1 MPAAKQ
7 NLPNRAKVRTQL
19 RQLHGIPSMRNVQ
32 RVAASRHRPLQNYY
46 IESGLPLTLMK
57 RLISS
62 VLLLLAVATLPH
74 PSFAAVLDT
83 ALTCNESGH
92 QFIAELA
99 QQQMIDPKPM
109 RVESNSINAFSPAS
123 GSELTAFGF
132 RVFAVVGY
140 EKDDPMFRVGDGEP
154 VARSAYGVV
163 VLGSET
169 KVRNA
174 IDGTGSTAIVHHVAP
189 LVTAIFCKRS

>member
-1 MPAAKQ
+1 
-7 NLPNRAKVRTQL
+7 
-19 RQLHGIPSMRNVQ
+19 
-32 RVAASRHRPLQNYY
+32 
-46 IESGLPLTLMK
+46 MK
-57 RLISS
+57 SLISS
-62 VLLLLAVATLPH
+62 VLLLLAAAALPQT
-74 PSFAAVLDT
+74 SFAAVLDT

-92 QFIAELA
+92 QFIADLA

-163 VLGSET
+163 VFGSET
-169 KVRNA
+169 KVREA
-174 IDGTGSTAIVHHVAP
+174 IDGSGSTAIVHHVAP